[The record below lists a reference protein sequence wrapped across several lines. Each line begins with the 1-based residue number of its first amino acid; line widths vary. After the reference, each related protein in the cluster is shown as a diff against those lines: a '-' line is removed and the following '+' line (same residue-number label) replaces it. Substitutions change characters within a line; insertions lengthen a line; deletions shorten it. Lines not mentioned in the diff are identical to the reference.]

1 MFAALISMTGL
12 NKLWPY
18 VTVALIVMV
27 ILVAAYIQGRSSGAA
42 GASAKQ
48 LNDWLNTQ
56 HREAKQRADI
66 ESMRT
71 SAAREQ
77 LRKRWAKR

>member
-1 MFAALISMTGL
+1 MWTLLLNATGIS
-12 NKLWPY
+12 KLWPY
-18 VTVALIVMV
+18 IIVALIVMV
-27 ILVAAYIQGRSSGAA
+27 ILVAAYIQGRSSGI
-42 GASAKQ
+42 ASASTKQ

-71 SAAREQ
+71 STAREQ